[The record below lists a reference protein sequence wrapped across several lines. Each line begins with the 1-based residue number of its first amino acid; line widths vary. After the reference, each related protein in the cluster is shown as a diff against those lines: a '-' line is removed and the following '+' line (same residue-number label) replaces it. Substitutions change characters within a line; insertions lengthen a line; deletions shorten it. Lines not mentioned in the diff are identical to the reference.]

1 MLSILK
7 LFLKL
12 FYFYNIGHFYLITK
26 KSQWVISYANV
37 NIIYSLKKKPF
48 VYTYILK
55 LSRKRCYVFQ
65 KMAFKVF
72 YSIVKVSWINFIQKN
87 CLVIV
92 ISYVN

>member
-1 MLSILK
+1 MSNFVWK
-7 LFLKL
+7 CKYNLF
-12 FYFYNIGHFYLITK
+12 IK
-26 KSQWVISYANV
+26 K
-37 NIIYSLKKKPF
+37 KKKPL

-65 KMAFKVF
+65 KMVFKVF
-72 YSIVKVSWINFIQKN
+72 YSIVKVCQIKFIQKN

>member
-1 MLSILK
+1 MSNFVWK
-7 LFLKL
+7 CKYNLF
-12 FYFYNIGHFYLITK
+12 IK
-26 KSQWVISYANV
+26 KE
-37 NIIYSLKKKPF
+37 KKPF

-65 KMAFKVF
+65 NMVFKVF
-72 YSIVKVSWINFIQKN
+72 YSIVKVCRIKFIQKN